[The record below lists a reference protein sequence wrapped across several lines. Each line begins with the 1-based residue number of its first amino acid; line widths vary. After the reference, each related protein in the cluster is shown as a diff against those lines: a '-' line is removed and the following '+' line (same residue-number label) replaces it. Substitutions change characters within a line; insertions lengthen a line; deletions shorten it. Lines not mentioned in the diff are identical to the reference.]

1 MVSGSG
7 TTAAVVV
14 LVLRLV
20 ARDRRLDSRVR
31 VGTAGVSSGTGGCD
45 RGLLEEGVLPARVRS
60 VA

>member
-31 VGTAGVSSGTGGCD
+31 VGTAGVSSGTDGCD